1 MPNLSMNFEDKA
13 TGTRWYR
20 DPKNPSKTYPGMSGV
35 LGVARKGAL
44 EQAKINGVAMYAARH
59 RKDIV
64 TMNQADAYQLLRSI
78 DKVLSDW
85 AIGSAYGTQVHQ
97 VVENLVDGVAAE
109 FQVKHVKGSEKY
121 PVSNSWADWIP
132 PLWADFVAR
141 YKVVV
146 LESEKTVVSDVHRVA
161 GRFDL
166 LVEMELPDAPG
177 ERFTAIVDV
186 KSNRK
191 GPMPGVAVQNKG
203 YASCESIME
212 LDGTR
217 RPMPIIQRSF
227 VLWLHESPELSDGPA
242 YDVCELR
249 FDEAMLKLFK
259 AHLTIFYA
267 QMVEGSFIGP
277 SSNPPESFKRWQ
289 AW

>member
-1 MPNLSMNFEDKA
+1 MADLRMNFEDKA

-35 LGVARKGAL
+35 LGVAKKGAL
-44 EQAKINGVAMYAARH
+44 EQAKQNGIAMYAARH
-59 RKDIV
+59 RKTLVD
-64 TMNQADAYQLLRSI
+64 MNQADAYQLLRSI
-78 DKVLSDW
+78 DKVLPDW
-85 AIGSAYGTQVHQ
+85 AVGSKFGTQVHQ
-97 VVENLVDGVAAE
+97 VVENLVDGVAPE
-109 FQVKHVKGSEKY
+109 FQVQHVTGTEKY
-121 PVSNSWADWIP
+121 PVSNTFIEWVP

-146 LESEKTVVSDVHRVA
+146 LESEKTVFSDVHRVA

-166 LVEMELPDAPG
+166 LVEMELPNRPG
-177 ERFTAIVDV
+177 ERFVAIVDV

-191 GPMPGVAVQNKG
+191 GPMPSVAVQNKG
-203 YASCESIME
+203 YASCEWIVE

-217 RPMPIIQRSF
+217 RPMPVVQRSF

-249 FDEAMLKLFK
+249 FDDAMLKLFK

-267 QMVEGSFIGP
+267 QMVESTFIGP
-277 SSNPPESFKRWQ
+277 SLNPPESFKRWGS
-289 AW
+289 W